1 MTTRTVWRVCYGGVW
16 AFGIASTLY
25 AGERVHR
32 TVVIDGRSF
41 PAEIVILVDASGSMS
56 ERSRYPLAVTEA
68 LAVAEQASDAGRVK
82 FGIFGAALTWEPR
95 GWIKM
100 PDADALKAAR
110 AWLAGWVPSGNT
122 DIIGAVEEALRETP
136 IDLGVIVVTDLAP
149 DGGAESNLTPL
160 VERARQRGA
169 VLGIVGI
176 EPAEAGADD
185 LGRDLARETGGAYL
199 RVRRR

>member
-1 MTTRTVWRVCYGGVW
+1 MLVSSVRSAGRASPLPAAALSVPLLPLLRCRGRGVVRCHGGGGATLDMAPNTRAHGGRPRAMTTRTVWRVCYGGVW

-122 DIIGAVEEALRETP
+122 DIIGAVEEALRG
-136 IDLGVIVVTDLAP
+136 IG
-149 DGGAESNLTPL
+149 
-160 VERARQRGA
+160 RA
-169 VLGIVGI
+169 
-176 EPAEAGADD
+176 
-185 LGRDLARETGGAYL
+185 
-199 RVRRR
+199 